1 VALAEAE
8 WQGCDAVV
16 VEDEVSELVQAA
28 DGVWKHG
35 ECVVGDVEHAQMQH
49 VEHVAG
55 DGAEGAGADVERQ
68 RGDGLFAQQQVAQQ
82 LVGCIG
88 LDEGRR
94 EEGQGV
100 AGDAQGLQ
108 RSQEEAEV
116 GGQHVQAVVAQ
127 VDLEEQRQRAAAG
140 GGAHEL
146 VGADVEVGEGGEAGE
161 AVGEG
166 VEVVAL
172 EQQRLQLVAGLV
184 VLGEVYSRNLVTC
197 NKFLGL

>member
-1 VALAEAE
+1 
-8 WQGCDAVV
+8 
-16 VEDEVSELVQAA
+16 
-28 DGVWKHG
+28 
-35 ECVVGDVEHAQMQH
+35 
-49 VEHVAG
+49 
-55 DGAEGAGADVERQ
+55 
-68 RGDGLFAQQQVAQQ
+68 
-82 LVGCIG
+82 
-88 LDEGRR
+88 
-94 EEGQGV
+94 
-100 AGDAQGLQ
+100 
-108 RSQEEAEV
+108 
-116 GGQHVQAVVAQ
+116 VQAVVAQ